1 MKQNPA
7 GPDPKSPFLIH
18 QELFRTAQVV
28 PEAPALRFKDT
39 ALNYRQYAQCVR
51 AVATGLRALGVDST
65 AKVALYLPN
74 SAHYAVSF
82 YGVLAAGATVVN
94 LSPLDPA
101 TVLVKKMRDAEAHW
115 LIAFDTP
122 AFGATARD
130 VCLKLGAVLILATEQ
145 DFVLF
150 DSLALPPASGESTD
164 PRFSDLLRTSRA
176 VDPGEVGQM
185 EDIAVLQYTGGTTGE
200 PKAAMLLH
208 RNLAVASNQL
218 VELLNKCRQPLAF
231 GKESVLLSLPL
242 FHIFAINAGL
252 MLAMRYG
259 AELVIQERFDAAV
272 ALDLIEDRR
281 ISVFGGVPTMFIAML
296 AQPGIQQRN
305 LRSLKFCTGGG
316 APLLEETASR
326 FLSLTGVW
334 LTDGWGMTESCGMGT
349 LSPLGEAPRI
359 GSCGIPV
366 PGLEFELRDL
376 DDVEKQAPYEGPGQ
390 ICIRGPNVMAGYWR
404 RPEAMHTA
412 FTSDGF
418 FMTGD
423 VGTRDPDGHVR
434 IVDRLK
440 DMLLCG
446 GFNVYPRLIEE
457 AISEHPDVAEVCVV
471 GVPDE
476 YRGQSP
482 KAYVT
487 TREGRSPPS
496 LAQMKEFLSARLGK
510 HEMIQHLEVRSALPR
525 TPVGKLSRRAL
536 QEEAIRPA

>member
-1 MKQNPA
+1 MQQKHG
-7 GPDPKSPFLIH
+7 GPDPESPFLIH
-18 QELFRTAQVV
+18 QELFRTASAV
-28 PEAPALRFKDT
+28 PESPALRFKDT
-39 ALNYRQYAQCVR
+39 SLNYRHYARCVG
-51 AVATGLRALGVDST
+51 AVAAGLRTIGVTGGS
-65 AKVALYLPN
+65 KVALYLPN

-94 LSPLDPA
+94 LSPLDPPA
-101 TVLVKKMRDAEAHW
+101 VLAKKMRDAGAGW
-115 LIAFDTP
+115 LVAFDTP
-122 AFGATARD
+122 AFGATARALARD
-130 VCLKLGAVLILATEQ
+130 LRVVLVLATEQ
-145 DFVLF
+145 DFA
-150 DSLALPPASGESTD
+150 LAATPATPPMDEGPAAL
-164 PRFSDLLRTSRA
+164 RYVDLLRTA
-176 VDPGEVGQM
+176 QEVDADGAGQM

-218 VELLNKCRQPLAF
+218 VKLLNACRQPLVF
-231 GKESVLLSLPL
+231 GQESVLLSLPL

-259 AELVIQERFDAAV
+259 AELVIQERFDAAE
-272 ALDLIEDRR
+272 ALKLVEDRR

-296 AQPGIQQRN
+296 AQPGIQDRN

-316 APLLEETASR
+316 APLLEETATR

-349 LSPLGEAPRI
+349 LSPLGEAPRM
-359 GSCGIPV
+359 GSCGLPV
-366 PGLEFELRDL
+366 PGLELELRDL
-376 DDVEKQAPYEGPGQ
+376 DDVEKQATFEGPGQ
-390 ICIRGPNVMAGYWR
+390 ICIRGPNVMAGYWQ
-404 RPEAMHTA
+404 RPEATRMA

-446 GFNVYPRLIEE
+446 GFNVYPRTIEE

-471 GVPDE
+471 GVPDP

-482 KAYVT
+482 KAFVT
-487 TREGRSPPS
+487 TQPGRSAPS
-496 LAQMKEFLSARLGK
+496 LAELKQFLATRLGK
-510 HEMIQHLEVRSALPR
+510 HEMVQHLEVRSALPR

-536 QEEAIRPA
+536 QEEADRAA